1 MILLIRVFI
10 FIDLEKVSDRK
21 QRKVIHFALRQKNV
35 PEYLVN
41 GVMSLY
47 NGCKTA
53 DSVDGELSKSFSV
66 KVGVHQRSAISPLL
80 FIMVM
85 DVLTKHMK
93 DG

>member
-1 MILLIRVFI
+1 MIFLIRVFI
-10 FIDLEKVSDRK
+10 FIDLKKVSDQK
-21 QRKVIHFALRQKNV
+21 QREVIHFALRQNV

-47 NGCKTA
+47 KGCKTT

-66 KVGVHQRSAISPLL
+66 KVGVHQRSAISPLS
-80 FIMVM
+80 FIMIM
-85 DVLTKHMK
+85 DVLTKHVK

>member
-10 FIDLEKVSDRK
+10 FIDQEKVSDRK
-21 QRKVIHFALRQKNV
+21 QREVIHFALRQKNV